1 MRGSRTIPGAG
12 APCARWSVSARACW
26 PARNPISNPLVA
38 SLGIALVAVL
48 GLAWYM
54 GARLLRSERDRR
66 RATDELNRRLSE
78 LFSLQELSYVLSDSL
93 ELERIADQVVRF
105 ALRFLEARGALL
117 ALAAPSAGAHA
128 PLRVAAAVGSLAE
141 LKDHTVARTD
151 PGLLA
156 RSLTAEKLELVHHSG
171 GAPTRLLAE
180 IQADSAAAVPL
191 HTHGVAV
198 GTLLVADPRGGS
210 FAPEIGRAH

>member
-26 PARNPISNPLVA
+26 PARNPISNPFVA
-38 SLGIALVAVL
+38 LLGIALVAML

-105 ALRFLEARGALL
+105 ALRFLEARGALV
-117 ALAAPSAGAHA
+117 ALAAEPAGGGGGGAA
-128 PLRVAAAVGSLAE
+128 PLRVAAALGTLAE
-141 LKDHTVARTD
+141 LKDHTVDRDDA
-151 PGLLA
+151 GLLA
-156 RSLTAEKLELVHHSG
+156 
-171 GAPTRLLAE
+171 
-180 IQADSAAAVPL
+180 
-191 HTHGVAV
+191 
-198 GTLLVADPRGGS
+198 
-210 FAPEIGRAH
+210 

>member
-26 PARNPISNPLVA
+26 PARSPISNPLVA

-93 ELERIADQVVRF
+93 QLDRIVGQGARIACGFPRGRGVWGRSPG
-105 ALRFLEARGALL
+105 AGGGPAAPGAPPPPAAARG
-117 ALAAPSAGAHA
+117 G
-128 PLRVAAAVGSLAE
+128 R
-141 LKDHTVARTD
+141 
-151 PGLLA
+151 PG
-156 RSLTAEKLELVHHSG
+156 
-171 GAPTRLLAE
+171 
-180 IQADSAAAVPL
+180 
-191 HTHGVAV
+191 
-198 GTLLVADPRGGS
+198 
-210 FAPEIGRAH
+210 

>member
-1 MRGSRTIPGAG
+1 MRGSRTIPGAW

-93 ELERIADQVVRF
+93 ELDRIVEQVVRY
-105 ALRFLEARGALL
+105 AVRFLDAQGALL
-117 ALAAPSAGAHA
+117 ALVGEDPTYPLQVAAAEGTLA
-128 PLRVAAAVGSLAE
+128 PLRGQKV
-141 LKDHTVARTD
+141 
-151 PGLLA
+151 
-156 RSLTAEKLELVHHSG
+156 
-171 GAPTRLLAE
+171 
-180 IQADSAAAVPL
+180 QAD
-191 HTHGVAV
+191 
-198 GTLLVADPRGGS
+198 D
-210 FAPEIGRAH
+210 

>member
-1 MRGSRTIPGAG
+1 MNLWREHP
-12 APCARWSVSARACW
+12 VLSAA
-26 PARNPISNPLVA
+26 
-38 SLGIALVAVL
+38 IALLVVGVAAVL
-48 GLAWYM
+48 W
-54 GARLLRSERDRR
+54 RLRQRLVRSERERR
-66 RATDELNRRLSE
+66 RATEELNRRLSE

-171 GAPTRLLAE
+171 GGPTRLVAE
-180 IQADSAAAVPL
+180 IQADSAAA
-191 HTHGVAV
+191 
-198 GTLLVADPRGGS
+198 
-210 FAPEIGRAH
+210 APPN